1 VRPANVSRMTAR
13 RSSVIGLLLVL
24 GLGATGCGRSE
35 DREQATAVAE
45 RFFTAVESGDG
56 DGACE
61 QLSVD
66 TREKLEQD
74 EQKPCREAIGEQ
86 DIRPGAPAR
95 VDVFLTNAEAELDNG
110 DSAFLSQ
117 TQEGWRLSAVGC
129 KPGAGPPSEE
139 PMDCELEA

>member
-1 VRPANVSRMTAR
+1 MIAR
-13 RSSVIGLLLVL
+13 RSRVIGLLLVL
-24 GLGATGCGRSE
+24 GLGAAGCGRSY
-35 DREQATAVAE
+35 DREQATAVTE

-56 DGACE
+56 TTACA

-74 EQKPCREAIGEQ
+74 EQKPCREAIRELE
-86 DIRPGAPAR
+86 IEPGAPAR
-95 VDVFLTNAEAELDNG
+95 VDVFLTNAETELDNG

-129 KPGAGPPSEE
+129 KPGAEPPSEE